1 MEPNTG
7 GGNSAVIPSA
17 PSHSNASTPTNQ
29 EQQDQQQQQPI
40 VQQEQQNQNHQSLAS
55 HFHLS
60 QLVENLGDAID
71 NGTRDQHSD
80 ALINELNNHF
90 DKCQQ
95 LLNSIGAS
103 LSTKDM
109 TVEGQYQKQEESE
122 QLLNQ
127 RREWISV
134 LAQGDLLS
142 GNRWQVLA
150 VQNPK
155 DPMESR
161 EPAVIES
168 DHIHLFISQ
177 FESS

>member
-7 GGNSAVIPSA
+7 GGNSTMIPSV

-29 EQQDQQQQQPI
+29 EQQEHQQQQN
-40 VQQEQQNQNHQSLAS
+40 QNQNHQSLAS

-60 QLVENLGDAID
+60 RLVENLADAID

-90 DKCQQ
+90 EKCQQ

-103 LSTKDM
+103 LDTKDM
-109 TVEGQYQKQEESE
+109 TVEGQYQKQEESG

-127 RREWISV
+127 RR
-134 LAQGDLLS
+134 DLIANYRSTVEDL
-142 GNRWQVLA
+142 V
-150 VQNPK
+150 K
-155 DPMESR
+155 T
-161 EPAVIES
+161 EP
-168 DHIHLFISQ
+168 
-177 FESS
+177 

>member
-7 GGNSAVIPSA
+7 GANSAMIPSA
-17 PSHSNASTPTNQ
+17 PSHSNVSTPTNQ
-29 EQQDQQQQQPI
+29 EQQDQQQQQ
-40 VQQEQQNQNHQSLAS
+40 QQEQQNQNHQSLAS

-90 DKCQQ
+90 EKCQQ

-122 QLLNQ
+122 QLLN
-127 RREWISV
+127 RRR
-134 LAQGDLLS
+134 DLIANYRSTVEDL
-142 GNRWQVLA
+142 V
-150 VQNPK
+150 K
-155 DPMESR
+155 T
-161 EPAVIES
+161 EP
-168 DHIHLFISQ
+168 
-177 FESS
+177 